1 MLMTLFIFI
10 KLSCSLTNKKKG
22 CGPMSYKCRK
32 ESKELQA
39 LKFLNNRLDLS
50 AKDKQHYLNL
60 KKGFE
65 GERMFDRQ
73 TETLQCECL
82 ILNDLL
88 LKVSNT
94 VFQID
99 SLIICSE
106 TIYLYEVKNYDG
118 DYLYELD
125 RFYTR
130 NKTEIMNPLHQL
142 KRSESLL
149 RQLLDKL
156 GYKIP
161 IYSSVVFINPE
172 FTLYQA
178 PLTIP
183 VIFPTQISRHFE
195 QLNKIPSNINTKHT
209 MLADKLVSLH
219 LEDAPYNQLPS
230 YNYERMRKGLSC
242 EKCNSLTTFVEGMKC
257 FCKECGAEE
266 LVTASVM
273 RNVRELQLLFP
284 YQRITT
290 NIVYDWCKVI
300 TSKRRISRILEKN
313 LKVRNVRR
321 WSFYE

>member
-1 MLMTLFIFI
+1 
-10 KLSCSLTNKKKG
+10 
-22 CGPMSYKCRK
+22 MSYKCRT

-39 LKFLNNRLDLS
+39 LKLLNTRMDLS

-65 GERMFDRQ
+65 GERRFDRQ

-99 SLIICSE
+99 SLLICSE

-118 DYLYELD
+118 DYVYELD

-130 NKTEIMNPLHQL
+130 NKTEIINPLHQL

-156 GYKIP
+156 GYNIP
-161 IYSSVVFINPE
+161 INSSVVFINPE

-178 PLTIP
+178 PITIP
-183 VIFPTQISRHFE
+183 FIFPTQINRHIE
-195 QLNKIPSNINTKHT
+195 KLNMISSKINAKHK

-219 LEDAPYNQLPS
+219 LEDAPYYQLPS
-230 YNYERMRKGLSC
+230 YNYERMRKGISC
-242 EKCNSLTTFVEGMKC
+242 VKCSSLTTFVEGMKC
-257 FCKECGAEE
+257 FCKECGEEE
-266 LVTASVM
+266 LVSDSVM
-273 RNVRELQLLFP
+273 RSVRELHLLFSN
-284 YQRITT
+284 QKIST
-290 NIVYDWCKVI
+290 NKVYDWCKVI
-300 TSKRRISRILEKN
+300 TSKKRISRILEKN

-321 WSFYE
+321 WSYYE